1 MYFSLKQSDA
11 ALATAPQY
19 LTIVNENDSSFNDF
33 WREFLNLLP
42 QYSFRYVPEVFE
54 YYLMLSPALT
64 KNLSF
69 IIKSNNLPIAFCP
82 LFIEKINGRF
92 QASIGGGGFLPLPI
106 LHPGLS
112 IKQKRAIENLIHEE
126 ILNRLSEAGAVR
138 WLVEADILSLGTD
151 VLEDLLPA
159 RVGALDVSSQ
169 LHVMDLTQP
178 KEELW
183 GQLRHSAKST
193 INQGLKI
200 YEFKVYDKHN
210 FTEEIGDRHRLLHHK
225 CSGRITRPI
234 GTFNKMY
241 SWVHAG
247 CGLMFEQLF
256 QGQTVQMIFV
266 ALGKETACG
275 ASAADDPDFKPKVPL
290 THSMNYFIYLETAK
304 RGIKYYEVGETSY
317 RDNIFNM
324 KTEKEKSICDF
335 KRGFGRHTLPY
346 KRWIWFSN
354 SSEELIY
361 LNHQLIAYKNHLM
374 IN

>member
-1 MYFSLKQSDA
+1 MYFSLKQPDA

-19 LTIVNENDSSFNDF
+19 LTIVNEDDSSFNDF
-33 WREFLNLLP
+33 WREFLDLLP
-42 QYSFRYVPEVFE
+42 QYSFRYIPEVFE
-54 YYLMLSPALT
+54 YYLMLSPAFT
-64 KNLSF
+64 KNFSF
-69 IIKSNNLPIAFCP
+69 IIKSNNLPIVVCP

-92 QASIGGGGFLPLPI
+92 QASLGGGGFLPVPL

-112 IKQKRAIENLIHEE
+112 IKQKRAIENLIYKE
-126 ILNRLSEAGAVR
+126 ILKRLSEADAVR

-169 LHVMDLTQP
+169 MHVMDLTQP

-183 GQLRHSAKST
+183 RQFRHSAKST
-193 INQGLKI
+193 INLGLRTF
-200 YEFKVYDKHN
+200 EFKVYDKYN
-210 FTEEIGDRHRLLHHK
+210 FSDEIGDRHRLLHHK

-234 GTFNKMY
+234 ETFYKMY
-241 SWVHAG
+241 SWVQAG

-256 QGQTVQMIFV
+256 RGETVQMIFV
-266 ALGKETACG
+266 ALGKETAYG
-275 ASAADDPDFKPKVPL
+275 ASAADDPDISPKVPI

-324 KTEKEKSICDF
+324 KTKKEKSICEF
-335 KRGFGRHTLPY
+335 KRGFGHHTLPY
-346 KRWIWFSN
+346 KRWIWFSEP
-354 SSEELIY
+354 SEEIDY
-361 LNHQLIAYKNHLM
+361 LNHQLINFKNHLL